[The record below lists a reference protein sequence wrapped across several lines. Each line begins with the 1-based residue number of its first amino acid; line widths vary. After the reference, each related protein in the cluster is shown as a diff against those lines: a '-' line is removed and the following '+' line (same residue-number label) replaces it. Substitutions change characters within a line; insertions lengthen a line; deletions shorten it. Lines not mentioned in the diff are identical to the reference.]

1 MKFSAEQRIE
11 KAKLQ
16 PFDLPNN
23 VHEFNMPKSK
33 EGALST
39 KEVLKKM

>member
-1 MKFSAEQRIE
+1 MDEEHVKLSISDRVE

-39 KEVLKKM
+39 K

>member
-1 MKFSAEQRIE
+1 MA
-11 KAKLQ
+11 KAKYE

-39 KEVLKKM
+39 SEALIKIEES